1 MKWKLST
8 FKSLTNTKATTQLG
22 HFHDIRK
29 ALLTPWSRLNIK
41 EKKQLP
47 LWSPTVFRNDRRSG
61 ANAHALYF
69 LVYDLDD
76 GLTSFDTWRLFHKYL
91 VMAHTSFSHRPQHH
105 KYRIILPLANPIPA
119 TEWER
124 ASQAALD
131 MWKSMVG
138 RGEPDLGAL
147 HDKARAY
154 FRYGIPHPES
164 NIMADHPMFP
174 NNYHQTAW
182 SIGDP
187 LDLKYDHIKIKRMD
201 LLLSGIRPK
210 SVKYN
215 KPRVYSNGK
224 TALSEVMMSSA
235 FRSSMA
241 VQCGGT
247 VQGNQVRY
255 VTCPGC
261 GRKSVYFSIDLTL
274 PSATKW
280 PTCNHL
286 NKCGWWGRFE
296 DLL

>member
-8 FKSLTNTKATTQLG
+8 FKTLTNTKATTQLG
-22 HFHDIRK
+22 HFHEIRK
-29 ALLTPWSRLNIK
+29 ALLTPWNRTAIQ

-47 LWSPTVFRNDRRSG
+47 LWSPTVFKNERRSG
-61 ANAHALYF
+61 FNAHVLYF
-69 LVYDLDD
+69 LVFDMDD
-76 GLTSFDTWRLFHKYL
+76 GQTGFDTWRLFHQYH

-105 KYRIILPLANPIPA
+105 KYRIILPLENPIPA

-131 MWKSMVG
+131 MWNSVVG

-164 NIMADHPMFP
+164 NIMAHHPMYP
-174 NNYHQTAW
+174 GNYHQTAW
-182 SIGDP
+182 SVGHP
-187 LDLKYDHIKIKRMD
+187 LDLKYDHIRIKKE
-201 LLLSGIRPK
+201 PK
-210 SVKYN
+210 RVQYN
-215 KPRVYSNGK
+215 KPKVYSNGK

-235 FRSSMA
+235 FRSAMA
-241 VQCGGT
+241 GQCGGT
-247 VQGNQVRY
+247 LQGNEVRY

-261 GRKSVYFSIDLTL
+261 GQKSVHFSIDLTL

-296 DLL
+296 DLV